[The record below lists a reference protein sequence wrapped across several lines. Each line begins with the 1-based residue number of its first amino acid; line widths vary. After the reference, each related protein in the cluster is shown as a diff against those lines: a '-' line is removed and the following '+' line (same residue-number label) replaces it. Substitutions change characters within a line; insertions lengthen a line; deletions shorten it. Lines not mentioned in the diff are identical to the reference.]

1 MSRQMTAR
9 KKTTFNEAAVEPA
22 AFAPLFPLFRA
33 GPEPAAA
40 GKQALRLLTGFTLV
54 GLPVHCGICW
64 LAGQSL
70 GLAVVAVLALAAAL
84 LAVALAR
91 WLALDDLLQRLP
103 LLVLLGLAGLGLV
116 FVASLPAR
124 GWVPGG
130 MEMWGL
136 IFILIAVVSVLA
148 SLYRPLAGAY
158 QTVTLKMPFRDLCV
172 TAAAMLVSLA
182 LAVAAQTLPRPVLPL
197 LTCVLG
203 GALAGL
209 VVVEY
214 AAWARANPARGLE
227 RLKAFDEPP
236 VPARGTTPRKPPKT
250 FDARTAVRG
259 AAAFGLC
266 YGLFTTIT
274 QFGIGP
280 TSELH
285 RMLPPPQPG
294 ETASPSEF
302 LATVALFSLV
312 GLPFAWV
319 GVSSALNALRAPNP
333 VLALRVAWD
342 AIVVFLT
349 YPGASHPLA
358 HRLHTPWLRPQSVR
372 LAATC
377 VVLLTSATTFI
388 APAVESPKADPEKKV
403 PATQPAYQPPA
414 PQYLPP
420 ADPWLAR
427 TERGTRDDF
436 ADAITGPSPVPFG
449 PTPAMP
455 YGPPPTATA
464 PPASES
470 RPIATRVT
478 DFAAAA
484 VVAAVGPPAFVLLMV
499 WFVGLAVLPTYFSYF
514 EKPDDAVASR

>member
-22 AFAPLFPLFRA
+22 AFNPLFPLFRA

-116 FVASLPAR
+116 FVTSLPAR
-124 GWVPGG
+124 GWGPGG

-136 IFILIAVVSVLA
+136 LFILIAVVSVLA

-158 QTVTLKMPFRDLCV
+158 QAVTLKMPFRDLCV

-182 LAVAAQTLPRPVLPL
+182 LAAAGQTLPRPVLPL

-203 GALAGL
+203 GTLAGL

-227 RLKAFDEPP
+227 RARAFDEPP
-236 VPARGTTPRKPPKT
+236 AAARGTTRKPPKP
-250 FDARTAVRG
+250 FDARAAVRG

-266 YGLFTTIT
+266 YGLVATIAEY
-274 QFGIGP
+274 GVGP

-294 ETASPSEF
+294 EPGSPAEF
-302 LATVALFSLV
+302 LATVALFGLV
-312 GLPFAWV
+312 GLPFAWF

-349 YPGASHPLA
+349 YPGPGHPLA

-377 VVLLTSATTFI
+377 VVLLTAATTFI

-403 PATQPAYQPPA
+403 PATTPAYPPPA
-414 PQYLPP
+414 PQYVPP

-436 ADAITGPSPVPFG
+436 ADAITGPSP
-449 PTPAMP
+449 ALP
-455 YGPPPTATA
+455 YAPPPTE
-464 PPASES
+464 PPASEPRS
-470 RPIATRVT
+470 VGTRVT
-478 DFAAAA
+478 AFAAAA
-484 VVAAVGPPAFVLLMV
+484 VTAAVGPPAFVLLMI
-499 WFVGLAVLPTYFSYF
+499 WFVGLSVLPTYFSYF
-514 EKPDDAVASR
+514 EKPDDAAASR